1 MQINI
6 IKNINISYKWKY
18 FDNKILGKIKEKL
31 KNQL

>member
-6 IKNINISYKWKY
+6 IKNINISYKQKY
-18 FDNKILGKIKEKL
+18 FDNKISNEIKEKL